1 MIKKILKQNK
11 QSAKFS
17 RRLFSQY
24 FISTIIPVI
33 VLSLISFYTISSLL
47 KKNATRQIY
56 AESRAVGL
64 SLNDR
69 LLTMESNLI
78 NISKSIDNVELIR
91 SNDWLQNMFSGLYI
105 TDSIGHNE
113 VIFGDDIVNIEL
125 NDYQQN
131 HLNNNNRLLLAHNP
145 DNNGAQLLILN
156 MLDSNTRQILVAV
169 LNPEYLWDIVI
180 QDADLFCAVVDKKL
194 FLYCPDLIYQS
205 ENLSK
210 IKEYLASNKHD
221 LNNTTFDGIY
231 YMSNQWDLFL
241 DGVFGF
247 NGVSII
253 YFMPRNDAFLE
264 YDYYIDALPQSILIT
279 LLIVF
284 TLSSVQMR
292 RSLTPLMKLTQG
304 AKDII
309 AGDYTKKVDIKSNDE
324 FEVLGST
331 FNTMSHRIDEAF
343 KKIITLA
350 KIDRLILST
359 SDSEYIVEV
368 LIEYIPSIIPAD
380 NIAIFIL
387 DLEKGNEG
395 VLFSNNKSD
404 NDISNTIVT
413 IKETEVGEL
422 NNTDG
427 IIIKTEADNNTYL
440 SPLIRLGNTTF
451 LISPIQN
458 QEIFLGFICSCF
470 QKHTK
475 ISQELSDSLTEISDR
490 AAVAFSNAI
499 WENKLFH
506 QAHYDALTTLPNRY
520 LFQDRLEQAIE
531 RAKRNN
537 LNVAILFIDLD
548 RFKNIND
555 SLGHTVGDELLI
567 EVSKLLLK
575 CVRAYNSVARFGGDE
590 FTVIISD
597 VNDAEVKIQT
607 ERLARRINELMSVPI
622 VINDRKFNISA
633 SIGIA
638 IFPGDADNINDLL
651 KNADTAMYEAK
662 RIAVG
667 NHQYYKKRLNKE
679 TLELLELE
687 NELNRAIENN
697 ELILHY
703 QPKININDSIIYS
716 VESLVRWNHPERGL
730 VSPGTFIP
738 LAEATGMIGDIGYW
752 IMRTACEQCKAWQD
766 KNINIKIA
774 VNLSA
779 DQFKDED
786 LYKNIVQILDET
798 GVDIGLIELEVTES
812 LTIKDID
819 KTIEILTKLR
829 DKGLG
834 ITIDD
839 FGTGFSS
846 MSYLQKLPI
855 NKLKVDKSF
864 VDNVHLDND
873 SASIVRA
880 IVGLAHNLSLSVVAE
895 GVEVEAQYDFLKSL
909 DCDEIQ
915 GFFFCKPLPEDE
927 LIKHVLL
934 ENSRNA
940 KA

>member
-1 MIKKILKQNK
+1 MLKQDK
-11 QSAKFS
+11 QSSKFS
-17 RRLFSQY
+17 HRLFSQY

-33 VLSLISFYTISSLL
+33 VLSLISFYTISGLL

-64 SLNDR
+64 TLNDR
-69 LLTMESNLI
+69 LLTMESNLL
-78 NISKSIDNVELIR
+78 NVSKSIDNIDLIT
-91 SNDWLQNMFSGLYI
+91 SNDWLKVMFSSLYI
-105 TDSIGHNE
+105 TDIEGHKQA
-113 VIFGDDIVNIEL
+113 IFGGDIVDFKL
-125 NDYQQN
+125 TDYQQK
-131 HLNNNNRLLLAHNP
+131 HLNKNNRLLLVHNS
-145 DNNGAQLLILN
+145 DNNQSQLL
-156 MLDSNTRQILVAV
+156 MLDVLDFDSGKILVAV

-180 QDADLFCAVVDKKL
+180 QDADLYCAVVDQNS

-205 ENLSK
+205 DNLSE
-210 IKEYLASNKHD
+210 IKDQLASNKRD
-221 LNNTTFDGIY
+221 LSEIKLEDILY
-231 YMSNQWDLFL
+231 LSNQWDLFL

-264 YDYYIDALPQSILIT
+264 YDYYIGALPQSILIT

-292 RSLTPLMKLTQG
+292 RSLTPLLKLTQG
-304 AKDII
+304 AKNII
-309 AGDYTKKVDIKSNDE
+309 AGNYTKTVDINSNDE

-343 KKIITLA
+343 KKITTLA

-380 NIAIFIL
+380 NIAVFIL
-387 DLEKGNEG
+387 DLEKGDEG
-395 VLFSNNKSD
+395 ILFSNNKSD
-404 NDISNTIVT
+404 NDISNTILK
-413 IKETEVGEL
+413 IKESEVDEL
-422 NNTDG
+422 NKADG
-427 IIIKTEADNNTYL
+427 IIIKTEADNHGYL
-440 SPLIRLGNTTF
+440 SPLITLGNITF
-451 LISPIQN
+451 LISPIRN
-458 QEIFLGFICSCF
+458 QKIFLGFICTCF
-470 QKHTK
+470 QESTD
-475 ISQELSDSLTEISDR
+475 INQELRDSLTEISDR
-490 AAVAFSNAI
+490 SAVAFSNAI

-506 QAHYDALTTLPNRY
+506 QAHYDALTTLPNRH

-531 RAKRNN
+531 RAKRND

-567 EVSKLLLK
+567 EVAKLLLK

-597 VNDAEVKIQT
+597 VNDQEVKVQT
-607 ERLARRINELMSVPI
+607 ERLARRIHELMSEPI

-667 NHQYYKKRLNKE
+667 NHQYYKKQQNKE

-687 NELNRAIENN
+687 NELRHAIENN
-697 ELILHY
+697 ELTLHY
-703 QPKININDSIIYS
+703 QPKVNLHEGMIYS

-738 LAEATGMIGDIGYW
+738 LAEATGMIGNIGYW
-752 IMRTACEQCKAWQD
+752 IMRAACEQCKVWQD

-774 VNLSA
+774 VNLSV
-779 DQFKDED
+779 DQFNDKN
-786 LYKNIVQILDET
+786 LYKNIVEIIDDT
-798 GVDIGLIELEVTES
+798 DANVDFLELEVTES
-812 LTIKDID
+812 LTIEDID
-819 KTIEILTKLR
+819 KTIDILTKFR
-829 DKGLG
+829 DKGLS

-855 NKLKVDKSF
+855 NKLKIDKSF
-864 VDNVHLDND
+864 IDNVHLDDD

-895 GVEVEAQYDFLKSL
+895 GVEVKAQYDFLKSL
-909 DCDEIQ
+909 GCDEIQ
-915 GFFFCKPLPEDE
+915 GFYFSKPLPEDE
-927 LIKHVLL
+927 LLKHVLSQNNL
-934 ENSRNA
+934 NA
-940 KA
+940 KK